1 MDETES
7 RERMIRATELYEL
20 VQLASEHLYEIEDY
34 LDASEFEGLDTAV
47 QAGDLLM
54 EAQESIRQLTEVV
67 QRMHMRPSEDSSSG
81 VLDSD

>member
-20 VQLASEHLYEIEDY
+20 VQLAGEHLYEIQDY
-34 LDASEFEGLDTAV
+34 LDASEFEGLDTAA
-47 QAGDLLM
+47 QAKDLLM
-54 EAQESIRQLTEVV
+54 EAQESIRRLTEVV

-81 VLDSD
+81 VLDMD